1 MERTVFGMRAAAM
14 ALLAVLATVWLGPA
28 AAQQTSIVSEVVK
41 RGTIRVGVIGGNPPY
56 SKLSPSGEPE
66 GYDIDIAKAIA
77 ASLKVKPEWV
87 IVDVPGRI
95 VSLQTHKT
103 DITIA
108 DFTKNVERS
117 TTIAFTDPYLVVG
130 LQFLVLANRD
140 DLKSV
145 ADLNDPNRKIGIT
158 RSGTAEQ
165 YVPAVLPN
173 ATLARF
179 DNLADIFQA
188 LKTKQVDAMSQDSL
202 YNAEQIAKN
211 PGQFKTIPG
220 LYSREEIAIG
230 LPAGDFDW
238 WRVLNTWVEQFNASG
253 DNAKLF
259 KKWFGYD
266 LPPIQTGY

>member
-1 MERTVFGMRAAAM
+1 MKHIFRRKGLAAV
-14 ALLAVLATVWLGPA
+14 ALLVVLGAIGWRPA
-28 AAQQTSIVSEVVK
+28 AAQQTSILSEVVK

-95 VSLQTHKT
+95 VSLQTHKA

-108 DFTKNVERS
+108 DFTKTVERS

-140 DLKSV
+140 DLKTV
-145 ADLNDPNRKIGIT
+145 DDLNDPKQKIGIT

-165 YVPAVLPN
+165 NVPAALPK
-173 ATLARF
+173 APLARF
-179 DNLADIFQA
+179 DNLADIYQA
-188 LKTKQVDAMSQDSL
+188 LKTKQVDAMSQDNL
-202 YNAEQIAKN
+202 YNAEQIAKS
-211 PGQFKTIPG
+211 PGQFKNIPG

-230 LPAGDFDW
+230 LPLGDFDW
-238 WRVLNTWVEQFNASG
+238 WRVMNTWVEQFNASG
-253 DNAKLF
+253 ENAKLF

-266 LPPIQTGY
+266 LPPILTNY